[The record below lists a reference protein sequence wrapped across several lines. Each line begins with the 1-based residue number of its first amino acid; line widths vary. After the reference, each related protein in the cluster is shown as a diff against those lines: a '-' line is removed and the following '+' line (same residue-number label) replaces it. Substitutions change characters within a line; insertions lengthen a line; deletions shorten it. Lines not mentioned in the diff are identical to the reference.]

1 MEQMKYLLAL
11 VDDSSKVVR
20 ESVKI
25 ALLEYGDDLE
35 SVLDQA
41 GATEEQRE
49 EIAMLLDVPDTD
61 QLFEVGQMVKHK
73 RYGYRA
79 VIVSVDERC
88 RASDDWYK
96 SNRTQPE
103 RGQPWYHVLAD
114 GSDQVYYPAQTSL
127 EADESSD
134 EIDNPQVKKFFSAF
148 EDGAYVRNIT
158 PWPE

>member
-1 MEQMKYLLAL
+1 
-11 VDDSSKVVR
+11 
-20 ESVKI
+20 
-25 ALLEYGDDLE
+25 
-35 SVLDQA
+35 
-41 GATEEQRE
+41 
-49 EIAMLLDVPDTD
+49 MLLDVPDTD

-103 RGQPWYHVLAD
+103 RDQPWYHVLAD

-134 EIDNPQVKKFFSAF
+134 EIDNPHVKKFFSAF

-158 PWPE
+158 PWQE